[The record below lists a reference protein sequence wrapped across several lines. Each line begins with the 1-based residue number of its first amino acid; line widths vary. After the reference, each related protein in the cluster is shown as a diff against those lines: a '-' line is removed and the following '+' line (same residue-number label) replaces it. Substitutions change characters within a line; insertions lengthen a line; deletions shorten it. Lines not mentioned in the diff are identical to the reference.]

1 VILGLVMNQI
11 GISLKAQRT
20 KGLQVDDQTQGMNR
34 YFFSSEFS
42 IKMFLQSVESK
53 PIWITQLKRAAHGKC
68 EKAVTQRT
76 PDIAQLAT
84 D

>member
-1 VILGLVMNQI
+1 MILGLVNQI

-20 KGLQVDDQTQGMNR
+20 HKRFAGRRLNTRNEPMS
-34 YFFSSEFS
+34 FSSEFV
-42 IKMFLQSVESK
+42 FLQSVESK

-68 EKAVTQRT
+68 KTAVTQRT